1 VIEEFDRSCWL
12 QLAGKQAL
20 MAGAYQQAVEHLEA
34 ALAANPSHWLV
45 RQAGILL
52 PLSMAY
58 ARMGNRERTLFIA
71 AQAMPVIRT
80 VNAPLTNMH
89 FLEYVKGDLVGHFP
103 HDRKIDAF
111 LREAQQQLPHLP
123 ALVDV
128 L

>member
-1 VIEEFDRSCWL
+1 MIEEFDRSCWL

-20 MAGAYQQAVEHLEA
+20 MAGAYQQSAQHLEA
-34 ALAANPSHWLV
+34 ALAANPAHWLV

-58 ARMGNRERTLFIA
+58 ARMGNRERTLLIA
-71 AQAMPVIRT
+71 AQALPVIST
-80 VNAPLTNMH
+80 VNAPLTNTY
-89 FLEYVKGDLVGHFP
+89 FLAYVKGDLVGHFP

-111 LREAQQQLPHLP
+111 LREAHQQLPHLP